1 VEGFGIAA
9 GGVSAVHPPFDW
21 MRTVSGQETTHRS
34 SLAPGVNLPGNMQ
47 AKCHGQL
54 HFTRR
59 LFVTIRCYCSPVY
72 ELFIAVGSGIHDL

>member
-34 SLAPGVNLPGNMQ
+34 
-47 AKCHGQL
+47 CD
-54 HFTRR
+54 F
-59 LFVTIRCYCSPVY
+59 
-72 ELFIAVGSGIHDL
+72 SGTFPQ